1 MIPSRRVSFFGTG
14 SDRLNDTVVNTVR
27 HLFRRGWPRGF
38 FLSGMLLPLL
48 FGCIREDRSDC
59 FPVAETRFVVLKIV
73 DEATGQ
79 DITQTGEAGSA
90 VLYLFSQGGRFVDRI
105 SVTRERI
112 MKRAPIP
119 LPDGT
124 PGRCRAVVWANAGTG
139 QRFHS
144 PAAGSRIEDRAVSLI
159 EEDDTFHHTPDDLF
173 FGRARLGPTGE
184 AASEEITLI
193 RKNARIHIT
202 ARGLDR
208 NTPEDLYYFT
218 VEIPDD
224 GYDFAGNPIS
234 GTAHVHRTGTF
245 RDNGDFSTDGTFN
258 LVHTDEADSQA
269 DEVIVNLYERMSA
282 RSADRLLA
290 SVTEVDG
297 DRISLPAGRTSIY

>member
-1 MIPSRRVSFFGTG
+1 
-14 SDRLNDTVVNTVR
+14 
-27 HLFRRGWPRGF
+27 
-38 FLSGMLLPLL
+38 
-48 FGCIREDRSDC
+48 
-59 FPVAETRFVVLKIV
+59 
-73 DEATGQ
+73 
-79 DITQTGEAGSA
+79 
-90 VLYLFSQGGRFVDRI
+90 
-105 SVTRERI
+105 

-234 GTAHVHRTGTF
+234 GTAHVRRTGTF

-258 LVHTDEADSQA
+258 LVHTDESDSQA

-297 DRISLPAGRTSIY
+297 DRISLPAGRTLNLLIELNEGGGLSIRMEITPWNEIYQWDIW

>member
-1 MIPSRRVSFFGTG
+1 
-14 SDRLNDTVVNTVR
+14 
-27 HLFRRGWPRGF
+27 
-38 FLSGMLLPLL
+38 MLLPLL

-119 LPDGT
+119 LPDGYAR
-124 PGRCRAVVWANAGTG
+124 PLPCRCLGQCRNGPAVPFSRGRKPDR
-139 QRFHS
+139 R
-144 PAAGSRIEDRAVSLI
+144 RAVSLI

-173 FGRARLGPTGE
+173 FGRARLGPTEE

-234 GTAHVHRTGTF
+234 GTAHVRRTGTF

-258 LVHTDEADSQA
+258 LVHTDESDSQA

-297 DRISLPAGRTSIY
+297 DRISLPAGRTLNLLIELNEGGGLSIRMEITPWNEIYQWDIW